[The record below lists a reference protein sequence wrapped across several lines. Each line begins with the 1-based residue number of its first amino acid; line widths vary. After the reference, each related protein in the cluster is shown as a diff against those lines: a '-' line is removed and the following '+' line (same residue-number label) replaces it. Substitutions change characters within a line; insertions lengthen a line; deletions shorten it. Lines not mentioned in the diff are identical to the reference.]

1 MEVRNF
7 INGRFINSL
16 SKKTIPVLN
25 PANQKIVGSI
35 EEALDDE
42 INLAFD
48 AARQAFDQ
56 RILLDMNAQEK
67 SRMMRAIAA
76 KLREKKDEGGKILSQ
91 ENGKTVAQCIGE
103 FEGAANTFD
112 FYAGLTDK
120 IEHKLIP
127 SSNDTQNSVV
137 LEPFGVSL
145 QIVPWN
151 YPVSIFSGMVAQNL
165 IVGNTIVIKPPELC
179 PISSNFYG
187 KIFEEVGVPEGLI
200 NIVHGYGEVTG
211 RKLVQHPEVDYIV
224 FTGSPEV
231 ASEILKLTADRI
243 IPTHF
248 ELGGKSAAI
257 IYPDANIDNAV
268 DSTLKGI
275 FRPNAG
281 QICVAMSRVI
291 VHPKIKDEYMTKLIA
306 KTKELKIGPGENED
320 SEVTPLISPQQLK
333 RVSNYVKSGIQ
344 SGASVAIGGE
354 EVEIGEGN
362 FYQPTIFDNVKTD
375 ATIAQEEIFG
385 PVTTVFDFN
394 DEEEAIQI
402 ANSTKYGL
410 ASGVF
415 TADDQK
421 AKWTAD
427 RIQAGIIWQNDWF
440 VDGVNLPWQIHSIYK
455 PIILPDNSS
464 LYTISCPFCFLI
476 ISGKNTR
483 CQTILC

>member
-48 AARQAFDQ
+48 AARQAFNK

-127 SSNDTQNSVV
+127 SGNDTQNSII

-211 RKLVQHPEVDYIV
+211 RKLVQHREVDYIV

-268 DSTLKGI
+268 ESTLKGI

-306 KTKELKIGPGENED
+306 KTKELKIGPGEDED

-344 SGASVAIGGE
+344 SGASLAIGGE

-440 VDGVNLPWQIHSIYK
+440 VDGVNLPGGGYKRSGYGRDGGVDGIYSHGQTK
-455 PIILPDNSS
+455 RISKR
-464 LYTISCPFCFLI
+464 LY
-476 ISGKNTR
+476 
-483 CQTILC
+483 

>member
-1 MEVRNF
+1 METRNF
-7 INGRFINSL
+7 INGTFIDSI
-16 SKKTIPVLN
+16 SKKNIPVLN
-25 PANQKIVGSI
+25 PANQKIVGNI
-35 EEALDDE
+35 DEALDQE
-42 INLAFD
+42 INLAFES
-48 AARQAFDQ
+48 AKKAFDK
-56 RILLDMNAQEK
+56 RILIDMDAKEK
-67 SRMMRAIAA
+67 SKMMRSIAN
-76 KLREKKDEGGKILSQ
+76 KLRERKDEGGKILSQ
-91 ENGKTVAQCIGE
+91 ENGKTIAQCVGE
-103 FEGAANTFD
+103 FQGAADTFD

-120 IEHKLIP
+120 IENKLIP
-127 SSNDTQNSVV
+127 AGNDTLNYVV

-151 YPVSIFSGMVAQNL
+151 YPVAIFSGMVAQNW

-187 KIFEEVGVPEGLI
+187 KIFQEVGVPEGII

-211 RKLVQHPEVDYIV
+211 RKLVQHPGSDYIV

-231 ASEILKLTADRI
+231 ASEILKETADRI

-257 IYPDANIDNAV
+257 IYPDADIDKAV
-268 DSTLKGI
+268 DSTVKGI
-275 FRPNAG
+275 FKPNAG

-291 VHPKIKDEYMTKLIA
+291 VHPKVKDEYMTKLVD
-306 KTKELKIGPGENED
+306 KTKKLKIGSGDNKD
-320 SEVTPLISPQQLK
+320 TEVTPLISSEQLQ

-344 SGASVAIGGE
+344 SGATISIGGDKSD
-354 EVEIGEGN
+354 VGEGN

-385 PVTTVFDFN
+385 PVTSIFDFN
-394 DEEEAIQI
+394 DEEEAISI

-427 RIQAGIIWQNDWF
+427 RIHAGIIWQNDWF
-440 VDGVNLPWQIHSIYK
+440 VDGVNLPGGGYKRSGYGRDGGIDGIYSHGQTK
-455 PIILPDNSS
+455 R
-464 LYTISCPFCFLI
+464 ISKRL
-476 ISGKNTR
+476 NN
-483 CQTILC
+483 

>member
-127 SSNDTQNSVV
+127 SGNDTQNSIV

-440 VDGVNLPWQIHSIYK
+440 VDGVNLPGGGYKRSGYGRDGGVDGIYSHGQTK
-455 PIILPDNSS
+455 RISKR
-464 LYTISCPFCFLI
+464 LY
-476 ISGKNTR
+476 
-483 CQTILC
+483 

>member
-127 SSNDTQNSVV
+127 SGNDTQNSIV

-440 VDGVNLPWQIHSIYK
+440 VDGVNLPGGGYKRSGYGRDGGVDGIHSHGQTKRISK
-455 PIILPDNSS
+455 R
-464 LYTISCPFCFLI
+464 LY
-476 ISGKNTR
+476 
-483 CQTILC
+483 

>member
-1 MEVRNF
+1 
-7 INGRFINSL
+7 
-16 SKKTIPVLN
+16 
-25 PANQKIVGSI
+25 
-35 EEALDDE
+35 
-42 INLAFD
+42 
-48 AARQAFDQ
+48 
-56 RILLDMNAQEK
+56 MNAQEK
-67 SRMMRAIAA
+67 SRMMKTIAA

-127 SSNDTQNSVV
+127 SGNDTQNSVV

-187 KIFEEVGVPEGLI
+187 KIFEEVGLPEGLI

-291 VHPKIKDEYMTKLIA
+291 VHPKIKDEYMSKLIA

-440 VDGVNLPWQIHSIYK
+440 VDGVNLPGGGYKRSGYGRDGGVDGIYSHGQTK
-455 PIILPDNSS
+455 RISKR
-464 LYTISCPFCFLI
+464 LY
-476 ISGKNTR
+476 
-483 CQTILC
+483 

>member
-48 AARQAFDQ
+48 AARQAFDK

-127 SSNDTQNSVV
+127 SGNDTQNSIV

-200 NIVHGYGEVTG
+200 NIVHGHGQVTG

-306 KTKELKIGPGENED
+306 KTKELKIGPGEDED

-440 VDGVNLPWQIHSIYK
+440 VDGVNLPGGGYKRSGYGRDGGVDGIYSHGQTK
-455 PIILPDNSS
+455 KISKR
-464 LYTISCPFCFLI
+464 LY
-476 ISGKNTR
+476 
-483 CQTILC
+483 

>member
-1 MEVRNF
+1 M
-7 INGRFINSL
+7 
-16 SKKTIPVLN
+16 
-25 PANQKIVGSI
+25 
-35 EEALDDE
+35 
-42 INLAFD
+42 
-48 AARQAFDQ
+48 
-56 RILLDMNAQEK
+56 
-67 SRMMRAIAA
+67 
-76 KLREKKDEGGKILSQ
+76 
-91 ENGKTVAQCIGE
+91 GE

-127 SSNDTQNSVV
+127 SGNDTQNSVV

-306 KTKELKIGPGENED
+306 KTKELKIGPGEDKD

-440 VDGVNLPWQIHSIYK
+440 VDGVNLPGGGYKRSGYGRDGGVDGIYSHGQTK
-455 PIILPDNSS
+455 RISKR
-464 LYTISCPFCFLI
+464 LY
-476 ISGKNTR
+476 
-483 CQTILC
+483 

>member
-48 AARQAFDQ
+48 AARQAFDK

-127 SSNDTQNSVV
+127 SGNDTQNSIV
-137 LEPFGVSL
+137 LEPFGISL

-306 KTKELKIGPGENED
+306 KTKELKIGPGEDED
-320 SEVTPLISPQQLK
+320 SDVTPLISPQQLK

-440 VDGVNLPWQIHSIYK
+440 VDGVNLPGGGYKRSGYGRDGGVDGIYSHGQTK
-455 PIILPDNSS
+455 RISKR
-464 LYTISCPFCFLI
+464 LY
-476 ISGKNTR
+476 
-483 CQTILC
+483 